1 MTTVYREDLISYV
14 YCSRATPKILAADI
28 ARIIESATKWN
39 PEMEITGVLTYG
51 GGMFLQWLEGP
62 HHFVYEL
69 MARIRKDPR
78 HDCVLQLHSISGI
91 QTRLYPDWSMELVQ
105 PQDIRFLL
113 EQAIAKTNNP
123 KHAQAIKMLLE
134 LFEDGLLR
142 PIVL

>member
-1 MTTVYREDLISYV
+1 MTTVYREDLITYV
-14 YCSRATPKILAADI
+14 YCSRATPKMLATEI
-28 ARIIESATKWN
+28 PRIMESATKRN
-39 PEMEITGVLTYG
+39 PELEITGVLTYG

-62 HHFVYEL
+62 HHSVHEL
-69 MARIRKDPR
+69 MARIRKDTR

-123 KHAQAIKMLLE
+123 KHAQAITMLLE